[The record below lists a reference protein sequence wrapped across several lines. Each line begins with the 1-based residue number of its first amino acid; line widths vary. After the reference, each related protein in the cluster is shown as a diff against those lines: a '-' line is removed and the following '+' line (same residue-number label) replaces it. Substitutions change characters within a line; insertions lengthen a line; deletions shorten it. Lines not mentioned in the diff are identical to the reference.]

1 LKIRGKVK
9 GKSYDEWTNRLN
21 EIDQF
26 LYIVK
31 EKAKEGKPISREVLE
46 RSIALKEERKQCER
60 ILRCWTSTL
69 EFMYEYFSDDRNPE
83 NENNLIPEG
92 IDITDAPDFHG
103 ELTAYLDSFLKD
115 MTQRLA
121 WSVPRSHAKS
131 TYLSNMYPI
140 YNIVYNLRQFIVI
153 ISETQDGAKLF
164 ADYVNNQLK
173 HNAKLRED
181 FGELM
186 DENNRG
192 NVKDNA
198 EKFVTKNNVMVAI
211 GSIQK
216 QLRGMKFL
224 NARPDLIIMD
234 DLESEKS
241 TNTPELR
248 QKNLTWYT
256 KVVNPLGDPQRTAFI
271 YMGTL
276 VNPHGLLPYVM
287 NRADFKSKRYSAI
300 VNPPENPEL
309 WEEYEAIYRDVDN
322 PNRKDEAEAFYF
334 ANQEEMDK
342 GVKVLWQDRMPYYK
356 LIQEKVNVGT
366 RAFNSEYLNLPY
378 SDEDAIFKPEYF
390 TYYDDKDLYDDH
402 GRLIPMDLY
411 GFWDIAITGKGDYN
425 AIITLGR
432 DRRTGVFYVLDAWA
446 GKVNMHEALRICE
459 QKILEYEHHTF
470 GVETIQAQW
479 SMFQQLRV
487 NLSKKSYFKTRL
499 KQYNPRTKKEI
510 RIEALEPLVEA
521 GMIRFK
527 RQHRLLIEQLEL
539 FENGAEHDDLP
550 DSLASCVELAG
561 NHRKRMFQN
570 KPKGW

>member
-1 LKIRGKVK
+1 MAKEKGLVK
-9 GKSYDEWTNRLN
+9 GKTYEEWQARKD
-21 EIDQF
+21 EIDEF
-26 LYIVK
+26 LSVVK
-31 EKAKEGKPISREVLE
+31 LKASQGVELSREVLE
-46 RSIALKEERKQCER
+46 RAVVLKKEWKQCER

-69 EFMYEYFSDDRNPE
+69 EFMYEYFSDDMNPE

-92 IDITDAPDFHG
+92 ITIFDAPDFHK
-103 ELTAYLDSFLKD
+103 ELTDYLDEYRHNPTK
-115 MTQRLA
+115 RIA
-121 WSVPRSHAKS
+121 WSVPRGHAKS

-140 YNIVYNLRQFIVI
+140 YNIVYNMRKFIVVLSETHDGSRQF
-153 ISETQDGAKLF
+153 T
-164 ADYVNNQLK
+164 DYVNNQLK
-173 HNAKLRED
+173 DNEKLRED

-186 DENNRG
+186 SDGRDNK
-192 NVKDNA
+192 KDNA
-198 EKFVTKNNVMVAI
+198 DKFITKNNIMVAS
-211 GSIQK
+211 GSTQK
-216 QLRGMKFL
+216 QLRGMRFM
-224 NARPDLIIMD
+224 NARPDLIILD
-234 DLESEKS
+234 DLESEKN

-256 KVVNPLGDPQRTAFI
+256 KTVNPLGDPKRTGFI

-276 VNPHGLLPYVM
+276 VNPNGLLPYVM
-287 NRADFKSKRYSAI
+287 NRADFQSKRYSAI
-300 VNPPENPEL
+300 VSPPDRVDL
-309 WEEYEAIYRDVDN
+309 WEEYEKIYRDIDN
-322 PNRKDEAEAFYF
+322 PDRLVEAEDFYF
-334 ANQEEMDK
+334 NHKEEMDK
-342 GVKVLWQDRMPYYK
+342 GVSVLWDDRMPYYK

-378 SDEDAIFKPEYF
+378 SDEDAIFRQENF
-390 TYYDDKDLYDDH
+390 TFYDDRDLYDDN

-432 DRRTGVFYVLDAWA
+432 DRRTGIFYVIDAWA
-446 GKVNMHEALRICE
+446 GKVNMHEALKIAE

-487 NLSKKSYFKTRL
+487 NLSKRSYFRTRL

-510 RIEALEPLVEA
+510 RIEALEPMVEA
-521 GMIRFK
+521 GQIRFK
-527 RQHRLLIEQLEL
+527 RQHRLLLEMLEL
-539 FENGAEHDDLP
+539 FPQHEHDDLP

-561 NHRKRMFQN
+561 NHRKRTFAQ